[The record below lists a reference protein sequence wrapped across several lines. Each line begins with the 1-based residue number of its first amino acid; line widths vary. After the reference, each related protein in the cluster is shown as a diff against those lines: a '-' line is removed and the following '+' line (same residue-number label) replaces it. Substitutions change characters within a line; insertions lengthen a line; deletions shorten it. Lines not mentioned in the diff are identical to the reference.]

1 MRHPATV
8 LRAHPSAMLLG
19 LTICC
24 AGRLTHGAANLQPIS
39 KVAVVSASKHHTA
52 TVIWLHGLGERGKDW
67 SGTAHHLKASFKH
80 VRWLFPTA
88 QLRAITAHPGHKVPA
103 WFDFTSYKL
112 RHDDLGFVEEDHDGL
127 RVISLVVSVVGA
139 SGGVCTTSVFIHS
152 VAFSCICVM
161 FFLPCRQ
168 AHEFCRHWWKKKSQM
183 ELVGARIGKYKS
195 HALAR
200 SLGGP
205 TYIAA
210 QSPGADRIVIGG
222 FSQGA
227 AVALNLVCQPTLSV
241 PIYGTSSHG
250 ESFSWWYAA
259 GLQGS
264 RLWWRACRC
273 FVLATHPPPTHH
285 ARDGQFV
292 RDNLMHRHAC
302 RTSGVVTVAG
312 WVPRTGNCATPSR
325 VNSTS
330 NRVEKQRNQTIYL
343 SYQCVIPC

>member
-1 MRHPATV
+1 MMRHPATV

-127 RVISLVVSVVGA
+127 RASTRILQALVEEEITNG
-139 SGGVCTTSVFIHS
+139 I
-152 VAFSCICVM
+152 
-161 FFLPCRQ
+161 
-168 AHEFCRHWWKKKSQM
+168 
-183 ELVGARIGKYKS
+183 
-195 HALAR
+195 
-200 SLGGP
+200 
-205 TYIAA
+205 
-210 QSPGADRIVIGG
+210 GADRIVIGG

-227 AVALNLVCQPTLSV
+227 AVALNL
-241 PIYGTSSHG
+241 
-250 ESFSWWYAA
+250 
-259 GLQGS
+259 
-264 RLWWRACRC
+264 ACKGAD
-273 FVLATHPPPTHH
+273 FGGALA
-285 ARDGQFV
+285 
-292 RDNLMHRHAC
+292 
-302 RTSGVVTVAG
+302 GVVTVAG

-325 VNSTS
+325 RAAKVNALLLHGGKDKMMPAAA
-330 NRVEKQRNQTIYL
+330 VELQADLLRERGMEKLDFLRIEGLGHASSGEVMESLREFMTEHLQQFGPMNTQPSLDAHLPEARPARHKHEL
-343 SYQCVIPC
+343 